1 MRPSKTLASGDRGHL
16 EVDGPVYSK
25 GVPLV
30 SGHVGQIIMT
40 TTLNTA
46 AKVQAIYGGTWVA
59 WGAGRVPVGIGSNG
73 TTNYSTVEETG
84 GEEKH
89 KLTVAE
95 MPSHTHTQNS
105 HSHTTY
111 NKWNSYG
118 AGDCSGYGYK
128 SPANGSDQDGWQ
140 QDYTGGTTATNQNT
154 SSNGSH
160 ENRQTYITVYMWKR
174 TA

>member
-1 MRPSKTLASGDRGHL
+1 MPNFFIGVDGRVSIGMRPSKTLASGDRRHL

-30 SGHVGQIIMT
+30 SSHVGQIIMT

-73 TTNYSTVEETG
+73 TTNYSTVEATG

-89 KLTVAE
+89 TLTIAE
-95 MPSHTHTQNS
+95 MPSHTHT
-105 HSHTTY
+105 
-111 NKWNSYG
+111 
-118 AGDCSGYGYK
+118 
-128 SPANGSDQDGWQ
+128 
-140 QDYTGGTTATNQNT
+140 
-154 SSNGSH
+154 
-160 ENRQTYITVYMWKR
+160 
-174 TA
+174 